1 MTWGTVGTVACKGVT
16 TLPFQDQ
23 DSTRADVLDSEDLWP
38 SSRVQ
43 GISKISE
50 IDEIT
55 DVKIKNLGKIRT

>member
-1 MTWGTVGTVACKGVT
+1 VGTVACKGVT
-16 TLPFQDQ
+16 TLSFQDQ
-23 DSTRADVLDSEDLWP
+23 DSTGADVLDSEDLWP